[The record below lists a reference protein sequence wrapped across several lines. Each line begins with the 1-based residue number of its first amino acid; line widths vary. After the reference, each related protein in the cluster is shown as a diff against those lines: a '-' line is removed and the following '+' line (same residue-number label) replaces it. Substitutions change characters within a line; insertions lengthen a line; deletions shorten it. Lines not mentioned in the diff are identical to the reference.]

1 MGRFLNV
8 DQLASQEAGNIE
20 RLNNAKL
27 LVAKDQKKAIEELEQ
42 LASSGSVLSML
53 YLGNLYKYGAN
64 PDLSKSETWYRAAY
78 ERRAL
83 DGVAGLG
90 IHYLNQN
97 RFEDA
102 DRVFTEGMNDNDS
115 VSTYYLAR
123 SFVLN
128 PKSTKSYQDINDL
141 YEKAIELG
149 QVRAKNQLAF
159 NLMKGHLGFQN
170 IARGVYLYCSSVVD
184 GFRIGIRDPN
194 DRRLW

>member
-20 RLNNAKL
+20 RFNNAKS
-27 LVAKDQKKAIEELEQ
+27 LVAKDRKKAIEELEQ

-53 YLGNLYKYGAN
+53 YLGNLYKYGSN
-64 PDLSKSETWYRAAY
+64 PDLSKSGTWYRAAY
-78 ERRAL
+78 ERGAL
-83 DGVAGLG
+83 DGIAGLG
-90 IHYLNQN
+90 IHYLSQN

-102 DRVFTEGMNDNDS
+102 DRVFTEGVNDNDS

-128 PKSTKSYQDINDL
+128 PKSRKSYQKIKEL
-141 YEKAIELG
+141 YERATDLG
-149 QVRAKNQLAF
+149 QVRSKNQLAF
-159 NLMKGHLGFQN
+159 ILMKGHLCFQN
-170 IARGVYLYCSSVVD
+170 IARGVYLYFSSVVD
-184 GFRIGIRDPN
+184 GLRIAIRDPN